1 MGRWRRDSG
10 VSSSSDSSASSSSS
24 TTSECSSTDSYVA
37 SRRKKSGKRE
47 SSPDR
52 VQKNPSNPK
61 AGGSGKTSAA
71 SVALS
76 RLIQATLGR
85 AGEENQVPPQEA
97 GEEGGGE
104 ADGIEDP
111 ARGAAAAD
119 GVAQERLN
127 PAVGQALLQL
137 ASFIEAQHAPKSNR
151 KKKLKPS
158 IKQSRRMLKR
168 LRRGVNNKIV
178 GQLKSKYRLD
188 VEDSME
194 FKVPSIDFEMH
205 LKLQKL
211 LGPSTGK
218 GVNDVEKAL
227 YKVQQSMLPTFS
239 VLAFLESKELEGDA
253 GKAVRHLAELMGRYF
268 FDVSDLR
275 RRNILELVGPAIIPL
290 LEDRDIFEVSEGRDL
305 FGSSVMKRLSKSG
318 RFVRELVDLD
328 VGGQRKGKLP
338 ARERLSSPPSLGQHS
353 SYQGR
358 QTSHSNGRAGNSR
371 DDNGSQR
378 QPDSC
383 DSGNGVGDQGRQG
396 PGSASRWSDNQQ
408 DWSSNR

>member
-1 MGRWRRDSG
+1 
-10 VSSSSDSSASSSSS
+10 
-24 TTSECSSTDSYVA
+24 
-37 SRRKKSGKRE
+37 
-47 SSPDR
+47 
-52 VQKNPSNPK
+52 
-61 AGGSGKTSAA
+61 
-71 SVALS
+71 
-76 RLIQATLGR
+76 LGR
-85 AGEENQVPPQEA
+85 AGEENQVSPQEA

-104 ADGIEDP
+104 ADGIKEP
-111 ARGAAAAD
+111 ARGAAAED
-119 GVAQERLN
+119 N

-168 LRRGVNNKIV
+168 LRRGVNNKRV

-253 GKAVRHLAELMGRYF
+253 GKAVRHLAELMGRSF
-268 FDVSDLR
+268 FDASDLR

-290 LEDRDIFEVSEGRDL
+290 LDRDRDIFEVSEGRDL

-338 ARERLSSPPSLGQHS
+338 ARERLSSPPSLGQQS

-358 QTSHSNGRAGNSR
+358 QTSHSNGRTGNSR

-378 QPDSC
+378 QPDSR
-383 DSGNGVGDQGRQG
+383 DAGNGVGDQGRQG
-396 PGSASRWSDNQQ
+396 PGSASRWTYNQQ

>member
-1 MGRWRRDSG
+1 M
-10 VSSSSDSSASSSSS
+10 
-24 TTSECSSTDSYVA
+24 
-37 SRRKKSGKRE
+37 
-47 SSPDR
+47 
-52 VQKNPSNPK
+52 
-61 AGGSGKTSAA
+61 
-71 SVALS
+71 
-76 RLIQATLGR
+76 GR

-104 ADGIEDP
+104 ADGIEEP

-127 PAVGQALLQL
+127 PAMGQALLQL
-137 ASFIEAQHAPKSNR
+137 ASFIEAQHALKSNR

-158 IKQSRRMLKR
+158 IKQCRRMLKR
-168 LRRGVNNKIV
+168 LRRGVNNKRV
-178 GQLKSKYRLD
+178 GQLKP
-188 VEDSME
+188 DSME

-218 GVNDVEKAL
+218 GVNNVEKAL

-239 VLAFLESKELEGDA
+239 GLAFLESKELEGDA
-253 GKAVRHLAELMGRYF
+253 GKAVRHLAELMGRSF

-338 ARERLSSPPSLGQHS
+338 ARERLSSPLP
-353 SYQGR
+353 
-358 QTSHSNGRAGNSR
+358 
-371 DDNGSQR
+371 
-378 QPDSC
+378 
-383 DSGNGVGDQGRQG
+383 
-396 PGSASRWSDNQQ
+396 SASRAVTKVGRLATAMAEPETAEMTTVANGNWIPVMPETS
-408 DWSSNR
+408 